1 MRRKSLRYVCP
12 LLIALLLV
20 SCNPSP
26 TATPLP
32 AATPPPTLAIITTTV
47 VAVITATPTALP
59 IFTSTATARPAA
71 TATPITKP
79 TATLE
84 PELSLVETLELYSL
98 PGTGRNPSALAILGE
113 RLYVA
118 NWDTDNVSLVEGGKV
133 VDVVSVGSHPAAL
146 AVDLA
151 EGRVYVA
158 NSGDDSISVISV
170 GQVVVTWETGEEPG
184 SLALVDGKLYVGSK
198 RSSTIYVHDGESGEP
213 LGNIPVGSGFGIL
226 AIVADVGGQRLYVST
241 YNNVHIV
248 GLEAL
253 ARVDTASFKNYRTL
267 AINPLT
273 GRVYINDYD
282 PDEGQQYLVALGEDI
297 QRVRGRALVGA
308 DPGGA
313 AVNPRTGRVYVTST
327 WSDTVSVIDGESNE
341 MVATIGVGRRPDAI
355 AVDVETNT
363 IYVANAGSN
372 NINVIDGA
380 TNRVINVIPLAID
393 IGGLAVD
400 SRLDRLYI
408 TITGMDRLA
417 VWEKGKVVGEV
428 LVGRHPTD
436 VAVNEMTGRIY
447 VVNHVDSSLSVVDAE
462 SRQVVAM
469 VPLNLRPQG
478 VSVDTGR
485 NVIYSGDVV
494 IDGDT
499 NEIIDHVGVPTAYK
513 SVELPVDTLV
523 DSASGWLFVRAY
535 NGIPG
540 SNAGLVIS
548 MWDAKTLEM
557 LSGSLGGLSAGA
569 MAYDAATQKLYSVA
583 TRFSY
588 TWLYVDD
595 VEGMTKESEM
605 RLDRYPTA
613 LALRAGTHHL
623 FLGLGESLVPAE
635 GDGYLLRVLDTRS
648 LGLVADLALFGR
660 PRHIAVNQRT
670 GEVYV
675 ADGDRGVVSVVQDVP
690 APLPPS
696 PTPAVT
702 PAS

>member
-1 MRRKSLRYVCP
+1 MHRKSLRSVCL
-12 LLIALLLV
+12 LLIALLLM
-20 SCNPSP
+20 SCNSSPTVTPLP
-26 TATPLP
+26 TATPH
-32 AATPPPTLAIITTTV
+32 PTLAVTPTV
-47 VAVITATPTALP
+47 VTIVTATPTTFP
-59 IFTSTATARPAA
+59 TFTPTATVMPAA

-84 PELSLVETLELYSL
+84 SALSLVETLALYSL
-98 PGTGRNPSALAILGE
+98 PGTGRSPSALAILGE

-118 NWDTDNVSLVEGGKV
+118 NWDTDNVSLIEGGKV
-133 VDVVSVGSHPAAL
+133 VDVVSVGSHPSAL
-146 AVDLA
+146 AVDPA
-151 EGRVYVA
+151 EDRVYVA
-158 NSGDDSISVISV
+158 NSGDDSISVISA
-170 GQVVVTWETGEEPG
+170 GQVVATWETGEEPG

-198 RSSTIYVHDGESGEP
+198 RSSTIYVHDDESGEP
-213 LGNIPVGSGFGIL
+213 LGNIPVGSEFGIL
-226 AIVADVGGQRLYVST
+226 AMVADVSGQHLYVST
-241 YNNVHIV
+241 YNNIHIV
-248 GLEAL
+248 SLEAL
-253 ARVDTASFKNYRTL
+253 ARVDTANFKNYRTL

-282 PDEGQQYLVALGEDI
+282 SDDGQQYLVALGDDI
-297 QRVRGRALVGA
+297 QKIRGRALVGS

-313 AVNPRTGRVYVTST
+313 VVNPRTGRVYVTST
-327 WSDTVSVIDGESNE
+327 WTDTVTVIDEESNE
-341 MVATIGVGRRPDAI
+341 VVATIGVGRWPDAI

-363 IYVANAGSN
+363 IYVANARSN

-400 SRLDRLYI
+400 SRLDRLYV
-408 TITGMDRLA
+408 TITSMDRLA
-417 VWEKGKVVGEV
+417 VWEKGKVVGEI

-462 SRQVVAM
+462 SRQVLAM
-469 VPLNLRPQG
+469 VSLNLRPQG

-485 NVIYSGDVV
+485 NVIYAGDAVV
-494 IDGDT
+494 DGDT
-499 NEIIDHVGVPTAYK
+499 NEIIAHVGVPTAYK

-523 DSASGWLFVRAY
+523 DSVSGRLFVRAY
-535 NGIPG
+535 NGVPG
-540 SNAGLVIS
+540 SNAGFVIS
-548 MWDAKTLEM
+548 MWDAKSLEM
-557 LSGSLGGLSAGA
+557 LSGSLGGLSAEA
-569 MAYDAATQKLYSVA
+569 MAYDPMTQKLYSVA

-605 RLDRYPTA
+605 RLERYPTA
-613 LALRAGTHHL
+613 LALRFGTHHL
-623 FLGLGESLVPAE
+623 FLGLGESSYPAE

-648 LGLVADLALFGR
+648 LGLVADLALSGI

-690 APLPPS
+690 APLPPAL
-696 PTPAVT
+696 TPSVT

>member
-1 MRRKSLRYVCP
+1 MRRKSLRFVCP

-26 TATPLP
+26 TATLLP
-32 AATPPPTLAIITTTV
+32 TATSPPTLAITV
-47 VAVITATPTALP
+47 VAIVTATPTALP
-59 IFTSTATARPAA
+59 TFTSTATVMPAA
-71 TATPITKP
+71 TATPIAEP

-84 PELSLVETLELYSL
+84 PALSLVETLELYSL

-113 RLYVA
+113 RLCVA
-118 NWDTDNVSLVEGGKV
+118 NWDTNNVSLIEGGRV
-133 VDVVSVGSHPAAL
+133 VDVVPVGSHPAAL
-146 AVDLA
+146 AVDPA

-158 NSGDDSISVISV
+158 NSGDDSISVV
-170 GQVVVTWETGEEPG
+170 TAGRVVVTWETVEEPG
-184 SLALVDGKLYVGSK
+184 PLALVDGRLYVGSK

-226 AIVADVGGQRLYVST
+226 AMVADIVGQRLYVST
-241 YNNVHIV
+241 YNNIHIV
-248 GLEAL
+248 GLEAQ

-267 AINPLT
+267 AMNPLT

-282 PDEGQQYLVALGEDI
+282 PDEGQQYLVALGDDI
-297 QRVRGRALVGA
+297 QKIRGRALVGS

-313 AVNPRTGRVYVTST
+313 VVNPLTGRVYVTST
-327 WSDTVSVIDGESNE
+327 WSDTVTVIDEESNE
-341 MVATIGVGRRPDAI
+341 IVATIGVGRRPDAI

-400 SRLDRLYI
+400 SRMDRLYV
-408 TITGMDRLA
+408 TITSMDRLA
-417 VWEKGKVVGEV
+417 VWEKGKVVGEI

-469 VPLNLRPQG
+469 VPLNLRPHG
-478 VSVDTGR
+478 ISVDTGR
-485 NVIYSGDVV
+485 NVIYAGDAV

-499 NEIIDHVGVPTAYK
+499 NEIIAHVGVPTAYR

-523 DSASGWLFVRAY
+523 DSASGRLFVRAY
-535 NGIPG
+535 NGVPG
-540 SNAGLVIS
+540 SNAGLFIS

-557 LSGSLGGLSAGA
+557 LARSLGGLSAGA
-569 MAYDAATQKLYSVA
+569 MAYDPATQKLYSVA

-595 VEGMTKESEM
+595 VEGMAKESEM
-605 RLDRYPTA
+605 RLERYPTA
-613 LALRAGTHHL
+613 LALRFGTHHL
-623 FLGLGESLVPAE
+623 FLGLGESLYPAE

-648 LGLVADLALFGR
+648 LGLVADLALSGR
-660 PRHIAVNQRT
+660 PIHIAVNQRT
-670 GEVYV
+670 GKVYV
-675 ADGDRGVVSVVQDVP
+675 ADENMGVVHVVQDVP

-696 PTPAVT
+696 PTPSVT
-702 PAS
+702 PVS

>member
-1 MRRKSLRYVCP
+1 MRRKSLRSVCP
-12 LLIALLLV
+12 LLITLLLV

-32 AATPPPTLAIITTTV
+32 TATPPPTSVTTTA
-47 VAVITATPTALP
+47 VAIAPATPTALP
-59 IFTSTATARPAA
+59 TFTSTATARPAA
-71 TATPITKP
+71 TATPIAKP

-84 PELSLVETLELYSL
+84 PALSLVETLELYSL
-98 PGTGRNPSALAILGE
+98 QGTGKDPSALAILGE

-118 NWDTDNVSLVEGGKV
+118 NWDTNNVSLVEGGKV

-146 AVDLA
+146 SVDPA
-151 EGRVYVA
+151 ESRVYVA
-158 NSGDDSISVISV
+158 NSGDDSISVIGA
-170 GQVVVTWETGEEPG
+170 GQVVATWETGEEPG
-184 SLALVDGKLYVGSK
+184 TLALVDGKLYVGSK

-226 AIVADVGGQRLYVST
+226 AMVADVGGQRLYVST
-241 YNNVHIV
+241 YNNIHIV

-282 PDEGQQYLVALGEDI
+282 SDDGQQYLIALGEDI
-297 QRVRGRALVGA
+297 QIVRGRALVGS

-313 AVNPRTGRVYVTST
+313 VVNPLTGRVYVTST
-327 WSDTVSVIDGESNE
+327 WSDTVTVIDEESNE
-341 MVATIGVGRRPDAI
+341 VVATIGVGRRPDAI

-363 IYVANAGSN
+363 IFVANAGSN

-393 IGGLAVD
+393 IGGLAVE
-400 SRLDRLYI
+400 SHLDRLYVAI
-408 TITGMDRLA
+408 TSMDRLV

-436 VAVNEMTGRIY
+436 VAVNEITGRIY

-485 NVIYSGDVV
+485 NVIYAGDAV

-499 NEIIDHVGVPTAYK
+499 NEIIAHVGVPTAYN
-513 SVELPVDTLV
+513 SVEVPVDTLV
-523 DSASGWLFVRAY
+523 DSASGRLFVRAY
-535 NGIPG
+535 NGVPG
-540 SNAGLVIS
+540 SNAGLFIS

-557 LSGSLGGLSAGA
+557 LSRSLGGLSAGA
-569 MAYDAATQKLYSVA
+569 MVYDPATHRLYSVA

-605 RLDRYPTA
+605 RLDRYPTS
-613 LALRAGTHHL
+613 LALRSGTQHL
-623 FLGLGESLVPAE
+623 FLGLGESSVPAE

-648 LGLVADLALFGR
+648 LGLVADLALSGR
-660 PRHIAVNQRT
+660 PGHIAVNQGT
-670 GEVYV
+670 GKVYV
-675 ADGDRGVVSVVQDVP
+675 ADGDTGMVNVIQDVP